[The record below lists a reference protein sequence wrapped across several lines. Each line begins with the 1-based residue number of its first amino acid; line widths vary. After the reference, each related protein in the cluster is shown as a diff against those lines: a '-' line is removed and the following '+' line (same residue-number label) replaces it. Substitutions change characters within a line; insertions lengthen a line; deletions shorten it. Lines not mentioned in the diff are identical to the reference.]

1 MTKKQ
6 LLYPVFLECCIYIK
20 DASWKNVFEDFAYG
34 ICPYECF
41 ISKGYLCCNSKNKN
55 FIYNIKSK
63 KDPKIIFEEIR
74 KLLTEKLNIL
84 NKTCYKNMYDE
95 AEEDKII
102 KWSKIKRKNT
112 KDFLILN
119 YLSEN
124 KINFNLCNQ
133 EVNKLQKIINI
144 GIIFKTILS
153 EDIVLKEG
161 KIEKIE
167 GIDITHKKVIYK
179 KDFTNVE
186 IPIFSSEILEKKS
199 LVDIYLQKY
208 KDLNTDKESGN
219 DYELEDE
226 PEDDSDE

>member
-20 DASWKNVFEDFAYG
+20 DPSWKNVFEDFAYG

-63 KDPKIIFEEIR
+63 KEPKLIFEEIK
-74 KLLTEKLNIL
+74 KLLIEKLNIL
-84 NKTCYKNMYDE
+84 NKTCYKNIYDE
-95 AEEDKII
+95 SEEDKII
-102 KWSKIKRKNT
+102 KWSKIKRKNI

-119 YLSEN
+119 YLTEN
-124 KINFNLCNQ
+124 KINFNLSNH

-153 EDIVLKEG
+153 DDIIIKEN
-161 KIEKIE
+161 KIHKIQ
-167 GIDITHKKVIYK
+167 GIDMVQERVIYE

-186 IPIFSSEILEKKS
+186 IPFFSPEITCKKS
-199 LVDIYLQKY
+199 FVDLYFQKN
-208 KDLNTDKESGN
+208 KDLNYNNENEIDL
-219 DYELEDE
+219 DI
-226 PEDDSDE
+226 EDDDCAD